1 MHNADKRTHTHTHTH
16 LYIPHSSTPTHSCM
30 WQCPLVGPCGNSNT
44 KRSHVALTLIYKHSS
59 FICHI
64 GCLPL
69 AIFSLSISSSLSR
82 LLESTSRT
90 SSHVHRKTKRNP
102 QLFASLFAGLPIL
115 ASLPDCVLLP
125 QAKSDWAKSG
135 AARCSYEP

>member
-1 MHNADKRTHTHTHTH
+1 MHNADKHTHTQTH
-16 LYIPHSSTPTHSCM
+16 VYILHSSTPTHSCI
-30 WQCPLVGPCGNSNT
+30 WQCPLVRPCGNSNT

-59 FICHI
+59 FICHN

-69 AIFSLSISSSLSR
+69 AIFSLSLSLSR

-115 ASLPDCVLLP
+115 ASLPACVLLP

-135 AARCSYEP
+135 TARRSYEP